1 MKQIEANGRKITMR
15 PPKVRDMRAVSKIE
29 DKVER
34 ELTLISNLTGLSPD
48 ELDELDFKEY
58 KKLQEALGGFL
69 Y

>member
-48 ELDELDFKEY
+48 ELDELD
-58 KKLQEALGGFL
+58 
-69 Y
+69 